1 MRNSAISIFV
11 FGIYLEILGIIL
23 IAVPNFI
30 LELLG
35 MPLTNEVWIRV
46 VAVLVLILG
55 FFHIQA
61 GRANLTPFF
70 RWSIIA
76 RTSLI
81 LFLTVFAILGL
92 ARPAIILFGVI
103 DLAGAIWTF
112 TALRSEKKRVSV
124 RLR

>member
-11 FGIYLEILGIIL
+11 FGIYLEILGVIL
-23 IAVPNFI
+23 ISVPNFI

-35 MPLTNEVWIRV
+35 MPPTNEVWIRV

-61 GRANLTPFF
+61 GRINLTPFF

-76 RTSLI
+76 RSSLI
-81 LFLTVFAILGL
+81 LFFMVFAILGL

-103 DLAGAIWTF
+103 DLAGSIWTF
-112 TALRSEKKRVSV
+112 TALRSEKITG
-124 RLR
+124 